1 MMTQM
6 RIGTSKASKIRVRK
20 IISGESDSVT
30 EVVLPKVH
38 VKAHNLKYWATSMN
52 IQSIDMSKESFSGLS
67 WEEKELVLRTLFSK
81 MNA

>member
-20 IISGESDSVT
+20 IISGESDSVK

-38 VKAHNLKYWATSMN
+38 VKAHNLKYWATMN